1 VSTGGLYG
9 AARSTGYSGNLWISA
24 SGLHDASLRMN
35 VVANN
40 IANSN
45 TENFVPDRIE
55 SVALPGGGTTG
66 VFVAGNV
73 GMLSD
78 YEGPS
83 LTDYATEG
91 VNLILAKRAFETNAR
106 MFQSGSET
114 SRALIEAV
122 G

>member
-24 SGLHDASLRMN
+24 SGIHDALLRMN

-45 TENFVPDRIE
+45 TDNFVPDRID

-66 VFVAGNV
+66 VFVEGNA

-83 LTDYATEG
+83 LTDYALEG
-91 VNLILAKRAFETNAR
+91 VNLILAKRAFEANIR
-106 MFQSGSET
+106 LLQSENEA
-114 SRALIEAV
+114 SRALIETI